1 MGTVSITKRLPERK
15 VKKHRP
21 NLWYERIM
29 ALLATLNLVLVLFDL
44 SYIPLRD
51 FWLHGIVRLG
61 NFKAGWIEL
70 EGFRLQI
77 LPESVSQF
85 ITRYDWVKG
94 IVPDRDTQQYL
105 ERVDKLK
112 RVLANNS
119 INSPQ
124 VAVILEDLR
133 DRSVEMIETNPFALA
148 NKTGTLEQIKNRLR
162 EHLPNPD
169 NSSRQAFRQFWSQE
183 HLQDRAFEELQFFNK
198 EIRPLIET
206 NYFRPVGENGQ
217 FVDYFG
223 LIDFPFGVIFGIEFL
238 TRTWYISRRYTG
250 VSWTDAMLW
259 RWYDLF
265 FLIPLWRWLRVIPVT
280 IRLHQARLI
289 NLVPIQRQLS
299 QGLVAGIA
307 EDVTEVVII
316 RVINQIQSLI
326 EQGDIGKLVS
336 QRNVNSY
343 VDINDINEVAEIA
356 RVMAQLMVYQ
366 VLPQIAPEAK
376 ALLRYSLEKTF
387 KQSPLYPGIKFFP
400 GGERTFSHL
409 SEQLVKQSYQTFSDA
424 LHAILEEDRQ
434 FNELLENLL
443 TKSIQSL
450 ASEVTAQQ
458 SIAKIERLLVELLE
472 EIKINYVQRLSAEDI
487 EEILEQKRSL
497 RQVTQS

>member
-1 MGTVSITKRLPERK
+1 
-15 VKKHRP
+15 
-21 NLWYERIM
+21 M
-29 ALLATLNLVLVLFDL
+29 ALIATLNLVLVLFDL

-51 FWLHGIVRLG
+51 FWLHGIVKLG

-70 EGFRLQI
+70 EGFRLKI
-77 LPESVSQF
+77 LPEPVSQF

-124 VAVILEDLR
+124 VAVILKDLR
-133 DRSVEMIETNPFALA
+133 DRSVDMVDTNPFALA

-169 NSSRQAFRQFWSQE
+169 NSSRQAFVQFWSQE
-183 HLQDRAFEELQFFNK
+183 HLRDRAFQELQFFDG
-198 EIRPLIET
+198 EIRPLMET
-206 NYFRPVGENGQ
+206 NYYRPIDENGQ

-223 LIDFPFGVIFGIEFL
+223 LIDFPFGLIFGIEFL
-238 TRTWYISRRYTG
+238 TRTWYISRKRTG
-250 VSWTDAMLW
+250 VSWLDAMLW

-265 FLIPLWRWLRVIPVT
+265 FLIPFWRWLRVIPVT
-280 IRLHQARLI
+280 IRLDRARLI

-307 EDVTEVVII
+307 EDVTEVVVI
-316 RVINQIQSLI
+316 RVINQIQLSI

-336 QRNVNSY
+336 RRNVNSY

-356 RVMAQLMVYQ
+356 KIMAQLMVDR

-376 ALLRYSLEKTF
+376 ALLHYSLEKTF
-387 KQSPLYPGIKFFP
+387 KESPLYQGIKFFP
-400 GGERTFSHL
+400 GVDPTFSHL

-424 LHAILEEDRQ
+424 LHAILKEDRQ

-458 SIAKIERLLVELLE
+458 SIAKIEGLLVELLE

-497 RQVTQS
+497 RQVTQT

>member
-1 MGTVSITKRLPERK
+1 VSITKRLPEGK
-15 VKKHRP
+15 VKKYRP
-21 NLWYERIM
+21 NLWFERVM
-29 ALLATLNLVLVLFDL
+29 ALIATLNLVLVLFDL

-51 FWLHGIVRLG
+51 FWLHGIVKLG

-70 EGFRLQI
+70 EGFRLKI
-77 LPESVSQF
+77 LPEPVSQF

-124 VAVILEDLR
+124 VAVILKDLR
-133 DRSVEMIETNPFALA
+133 DRSVDMVDTNPFALA

-169 NSSRQAFRQFWSQE
+169 NSSRQAFVQFWSQE
-183 HLQDRAFEELQFFNK
+183 HLRDRAFQELQFFDG
-198 EIRPLIET
+198 EIRPLMET
-206 NYFRPVGENGQ
+206 NYYRPIDENGQ

-223 LIDFPFGVIFGIEFL
+223 LIDFPFGLIFGIEFL
-238 TRTWYISRRYTG
+238 TRTWYISRKRTG
-250 VSWTDAMLW
+250 VSWLDAMLW

-265 FLIPLWRWLRVIPVT
+265 FLIPFWRWLRVIPVT
-280 IRLHQARLI
+280 IRLDRARLI

-307 EDVTEVVII
+307 EDVTEVVVI
-316 RVINQIQSLI
+316 RVINQIQLSI

-336 QRNVNSY
+336 RRNVNSY

-356 RVMAQLMVYQ
+356 KIMAQLMVDR

-376 ALLRYSLEKTF
+376 ALLHYSLEKTF
-387 KQSPLYPGIKFFP
+387 KESPLYQGIKFFP
-400 GGERTFSHL
+400 GVDRTFSHL

-424 LHAILEEDRQ
+424 LHAILKEDRQ

-458 SIAKIERLLVELLE
+458 SIAKIEGLLVELLE

-497 RQVTQS
+497 RQVTQT